1 MRRSFLKGNTIRIG
15 AVMLSAAALVWA
27 QDAPSQTSQATTPQD
42 QDGWRRLGNAPGQ
55 YSAQPYSAQPPQ
67 TMAPG
72 QPPAPAYQPP
82 PPIPATLTLAPGT
95 FFTIR
100 VNQALSSDHNKVGD
114 LFIASLAK
122 PIIIN
127 GVVVAERG
135 QTVSGR
141 VAEVDKGGL
150 LKGNTKLGIELTQL
164 TLIDGSQVPVRS
176 QLINITG
183 PGYGARNGAIVAGTT
198 VTGAAI
204 GGIVGAGQGA
214 AIGAGAG
221 AAVGILGALATKGY
235 PTIIRPEA
243 VLTFR
248 MDQPIVVATDKAPQA
263 FRYAGPGDYEQ
274 PRMSTYGPGPA
285 PRPYYGAGYYPGYYS
300 PYPYY
305 GYGYPFY
312 PGIGVGIGFGGR
324 WRR

>member
-1 MRRSFLKGNTIRIG
+1 M
-15 AVMLSAAALVWA
+15 A
-27 QDAPSQTSQATTPQD
+27 QATAPQD
-42 QDGWRRLGNAPGQ
+42 QDGWRRLGG
-55 YSAQPYSAQPPQ
+55 
-67 TMAPG
+67 APG
-72 QPPAPAYQPP
+72 QPSGPGQPPPAYREPQPP

-100 VNQALSSDHNKVGD
+100 MNQPLSSDHNKVGD
-114 LFIASLAK
+114 LFLASLAK
-122 PIIIN
+122 PIIVN

-141 VAEVDKGGL
+141 VADVDKGGL
-150 LKGNTKLGIELTQL
+150 LKGNTKLGIELTQI
-164 TLIDGSQVPVRS
+164 TLSDGSQVPVHS
-176 QLINITG
+176 QLINISG
-183 PGYGARNGAIVAGTT
+183 PGYGGRNAAVVAGTT

-204 GGIVGAGQGA
+204 GGIVGA

-221 AAVGILGALATKGY
+221 AAVGLLGALATKGY

-263 FRYAGPGDYEQ
+263 FRYAGPADYEQ
-274 PRMSTYGPGPA
+274 PRTTTYGPP
-285 PRPYYGAGYYPGYYS
+285 PRPYYGPGYYPGYYAA
-300 PYPYY
+300 YPYY

>member
-1 MRRSFLKGNTIRIG
+1 MGT
-15 AVMLSAAALVWA
+15 AMA
-27 QDAPSQTSQATTPQD
+27 QATAPQD
-42 QDGWRRLGNAPGQ
+42 QDGWRRLGGAP
-55 YSAQPYSAQPPQ
+55 AQAPSQNMP
-67 TMAPG
+67 PG
-72 QPPAPAYQPP
+72 QPAPPAYQPP
-82 PPIPATLTLAPGT
+82 PPIPAALTLAPGS

-100 VNQALSSDHNKVGD
+100 LNQALSSDHNKVGD

-122 PIIIN
+122 PIIVN

-141 VAEVDKGGL
+141 VAEVDKGGM
-150 LKGNTKLGIELTQL
+150 LKGNTKLGVELTQL
-164 TLIDGSQVPVRS
+164 TLIDGSQVPVHS
-176 QLINITG
+176 QLINIAG
-183 PGYGARNGAIVAGTT
+183 PGYGGRNAAVVAGTT
-198 VTGAAI
+198 VTGAAV

-235 PTIIRPEA
+235 PTVIRPEA
-243 VLTFR
+243 LLTFR
-248 MDQPIVVATDKAPQA
+248 MDQPIVIATDKAPQA
-263 FRYAGPGDYEQ
+263 FRYAGPADYEQ
-274 PRMSTYGPGPA
+274 PRMATYGPGPA
-285 PRPYYGAGYYPGYYS
+285 PRPYYGAGYYPGYYA

-324 WRR
+324 WR